1 MTPEQMGR
9 LFQVFSQVDPSSK
22 RKASGC
28 GLGLALSQ
36 KLSDM
41 MGGRI
46 TVESTP
52 GEGSTFTL
60 RLPAEVTKARAGAP
74 PAPPTEQSV
83 QARGTPTGRNT
94 VLVADDDP
102 ATRDVLTRWLSAQGY
117 HVVPVARGEDVLE
130 TARQVRP
137 QAITLDV
144 MMPGT
149 DGWAVLSVLK
159 ADPELADIPV
169 IMLTIVED
177 SNLGHAL
184 GAADYL
190 TKPLDRER
198 LLRVLEKY
206 CRTSS
211 GATALVVEDD
221 AAMREMLRRFL
232 EKSNWVVAE
241 ASNGRE
247 ALQFVARQQPAL
259 ILLDLMMP
267 EVDGFE
273 VLTELNRH
281 PEWRSIPVVVVTA
294 KDLTEEDR
302 LFLNASLLL
311 SGRSSGVLQKGGLSR
326 EDLLRQVRDLV
337 PAAPQPARE
346 AAVSFPA

>member
-1 MTPEQMGR
+1 M
-9 LFQVFSQVDPSSK
+9 
-22 RKASGC
+22 
-28 GLGLALSQ
+28 
-36 KLSDM
+36 
-41 MGGRI
+41 
-46 TVESTP
+46 
-52 GEGSTFTL
+52 
-60 RLPAEVTKARAGAP
+60 
-74 PAPPTEQSV
+74 
-83 QARGTPTGRNT
+83 
-94 VLVADDDP
+94 
-102 ATRDVLTRWLSAQGY
+102 LTRWLSAQGF
-117 HVVPVARGEDVLE
+117 HVVPVARGEDVLA
-130 TARQVRP
+130 TARRVRP

-149 DGWAVLSVLK
+149 DGWAVLSMLK

-169 IMLTIVED
+169 IMLTMVED

-206 CRTSS
+206 CRSS
-211 GATALVVEDD
+211 PGATALVVEDD

-232 EKSNWVVAE
+232 EKSDWVVAE

-302 LFLNASLLL
+302 LFLNGSLLL
-311 SGRSSGVLQKGGLSR
+311 SGRSSGILQKGRLSR

-337 PAAPQPARE
+337 PAAPPPTRE
-346 AAVSFPA
+346 AAVAPPVPAPRPTSGCRPRPCAG